1 MKLNR
6 FLPITILA
14 GVLMLSACGS
24 KGGSSDSENGGDSV
38 DDPTPSTP
46 STPSGPSYTITETDF
61 LVLKAKLMNP
71 KIFVEGNFTVDL
83 TIEGDTFKNKIANGK
98 DDVYVQGT
106 HFVFDLD
113 VSSYNASTSKAS
125 GDTYK
130 YDDEEKTW
138 SKQTGEVDVALYASY
153 SLGFETVFEFS
164 PLSLDSFAYNEDTR
178 LYTGS
183 KTVGDDTCITKFMV
197 KDGQFLSYEI
207 VDVFK
212 YEFSDY
218 GTTTVTLPEVV
229 A

>member
-38 DDPTPSTP
+38 GDPTPSTP

-71 KIFVEGNFTVDL
+71 KIFVEGNFTVDW
-83 TIEGDTFKNKIANGK
+83 TIDGVTFKNKIANGK

-125 GDTYK
+125 GDTYE
-130 YDDEEKTW
+130 YDEDENTW
-138 SKQTGEVDVALYASY
+138 SKETGEVDVALYASY
-153 SLGFETVFEFS
+153 SLGFETVFGFS

-183 KTVGDDTCITKFMV
+183 RTSGDDTYITKFMV
-197 KDGQFLSYEI
+197 KDGQFLSYE
-207 VDVFK
+207 VANVFK